1 MNSTLKAALLVVASL
16 LCLYGFGWLAFSK
29 GIHVSEAF
37 DTTVAVLVLVSAA
50 LLPVLAFLALRGQ
63 RGTPAYRPLL
73 FPAFL
78 VSLAPAVIILCAIL
92 VALLVRRP
100 E

>member
-1 MNSTLKAALLVVASL
+1 MNSAIKAALLVIGSL

-29 GIHVSEAF
+29 GVRIGEAA
-37 DTTVAVLVLVSAA
+37 DTAIAVLVLVSAV
-50 LLPVLAFLALRGQ
+50 LLPVLGFLSFRKQ
-63 RGTPAYRPLL
+63 RGTSSYRVL

-78 VSLAPAVIILCAIL
+78 VSLAPAVIILCAVL